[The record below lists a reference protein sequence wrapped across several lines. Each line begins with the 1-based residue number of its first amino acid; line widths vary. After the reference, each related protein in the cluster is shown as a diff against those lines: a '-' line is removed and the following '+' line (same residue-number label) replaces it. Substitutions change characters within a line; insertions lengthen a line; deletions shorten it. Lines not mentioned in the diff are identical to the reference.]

1 VGVNKREY
9 SSKSNERAG
18 HPLRHCNGARC
29 SAVAQTASP
38 RNTVRTVDID
48 RVTATELLDA
58 WRDALRAAELA
69 ERLASSALRA
79 ADRADRDAATA
90 EELAVLAEEAATAA
104 ERAARVA
111 RVAATRAANDANGL
125 RADLTA
131 ADRAAADAQ
140 SAAGDAPGR
149 YQDAIGPG
157 ARDGSD
163 GTRATR

>member
-1 VGVNKREY
+1 MAAAPGGCC
-9 SSKSNERAG
+9 SRAD
-18 HPLRHCNGARC
+18 HPSRHCNGGRC
-29 SAVAQTASP
+29 AAQSFRRP
-38 RNTVRTVDID
+38 SRNTVRTVDVN
-48 RVTATELLDA
+48 RVSATELLDA

-79 ADRADRDAATA
+79 ADRGDRDAATA
-90 EELAVLAEEAATAA
+90 EELAVLAEEAASAA

-111 RVAATRAANDANGL
+111 REAATKAAMDAKGL
-125 RADLTA
+125 RADVTA

-157 ARDGSD
+157 AADEG
-163 GTRATR
+163 